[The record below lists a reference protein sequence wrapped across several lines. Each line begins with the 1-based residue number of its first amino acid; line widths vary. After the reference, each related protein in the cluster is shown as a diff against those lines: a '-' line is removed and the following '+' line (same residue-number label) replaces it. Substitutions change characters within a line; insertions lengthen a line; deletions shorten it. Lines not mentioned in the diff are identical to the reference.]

1 MSQQPVY
8 IISDRSGRT
17 AETLSHTL
25 LSQFPKAD
33 FKQVAMPFIDSPE
46 KMQQVLLSINQ
57 VTAVTGTRP
66 LVFATFVDEKLV
78 AMLAEAD
85 AEIFD
90 LFQPFI
96 SRIEKSLGQVSS
108 HKAGQSHG
116 MSNISQYKQRINAV
130 NYALH
135 CDDGLH
141 GNDYDNATMILVG
154 VSRSGKT
161 PTCLYLALHF
171 GFHAANYPLTEEDF
185 EKSVLPESILRNRKK
200 AFGLTIDPFR
210 LHQIRSERLP
220 NSNYAS
226 LAQCRSDVQT
236 AQILFS
242 KYKIPFCDSTAYSV
256 EELGSCFRQ
265 RLGERREGN
274 ECRSRCQAHPECK

>member
-1 MSQQPVY
+1 LSPQPVY
-8 IISDRSGRT
+8 IISDRSGLT

-25 LSQFPKAD
+25 LSQFPDSD

-46 KMQQVLLSINQ
+46 KMQRMISTINQ
-57 VTAVTGTRP
+57 AAAESKVQP
-66 LVFATFVDEKLV
+66 LVFATFVDEELV
-78 AMLAEAD
+78 RMLSRAD

-90 LFQPFI
+90 LFDPFI
-96 SRIEKSLGQVSS
+96 SRIEKALGQASS
-108 HKAGQSHG
+108 HEPGQAHG

-141 GNDYDNATMILVG
+141 GNDYDSATMILVG

-185 EKSVLPESILRNRKK
+185 EKAALPDSIIKNRQKV
-200 AFGLTIDPFR
+200 FGLTIDPFR

-220 NSNYAS
+220 DSNYAS
-226 LAQCRSDVQT
+226 LSQCRKDVQ
-236 AQILFS
+236 AARQIFT
-242 KYKIPFCDSTAYSV
+242 KYRIPFCDSTAYSV
-256 EELGSCFRQ
+256 EELGSTIKHQ
-265 RLGERREGN
+265 MELE
-274 ECRSRCQAHPECK
+274 SDLY